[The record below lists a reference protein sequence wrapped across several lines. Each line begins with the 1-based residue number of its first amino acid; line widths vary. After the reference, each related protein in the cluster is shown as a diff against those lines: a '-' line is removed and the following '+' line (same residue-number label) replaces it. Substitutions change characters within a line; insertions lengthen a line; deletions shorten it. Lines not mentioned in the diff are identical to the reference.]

1 MKEKMIFMLVAAM
14 MMFAVLGCSSP
25 PESDS
30 LKGEALGDGNHPPA
44 MIEPAIGDMSHSPWE
59 ENISLGENQEPHFAE
74 KLRNGNPTML
84 SDYLRYAALNNAG
97 LKAAF
102 EQWKMAIEQIPQ
114 AQSLPDPKFTY
125 GYFIEEVETRV
136 GPQQNRLEIMQTFPW
151 FGKIEARTDA
161 AAANA
166 RAARQ
171 RYEAAKLKLFFEVKD
186 AYYEY
191 VYLAG
196 AIKIAQENLE
206 LIKHFEQVARTK
218 YVTAAIGHPD
228 VIRAQV
234 ELAKLEDH
242 VKTLEE
248 LRTPIVAR
256 LNAGLNRRSLE
267 MLPWPR
273 EEQKFQ
279 AREVSREKVI
289 ALLRE
294 QNPELKVLNFEQEA
308 AASRIELAKK
318 KFWPDVG
325 VGLGWIDT
333 GSAMNPGVPDSGKDP
348 IILMFTMNVPIWRES
363 YKAAE
368 LQAKADV
375 LRTSQ
380 QKTEMENTIVARAER
395 ALYDFE
401 DSSRKT
407 KLYGDVLV
415 PKAEELLGASE
426 TAYLAGTID
435 FLSLINAQQKL
446 LEFQLR
452 YERAVA
458 DNQQGLAGLEMLVG
472 SEL

>member
-1 MKEKMIFMLVAAM
+1 MKDKKIFIITAAL
-14 MMFAVLGCSSP
+14 MMFAASGCSPSGDALRRSL
-25 PESDS
+25 PESGS
-30 LKGEALGDGNHPPA
+30 LKGEAFGDDSRALTG
-44 MIEPAIGDMSHSPWE
+44 IEPAVGDMSNEHRE
-59 ENISLGENQEPHFAE
+59 ESISLGENPA
-74 KLRNGNPTML
+74 L
-84 SDYLRYAALNNAG
+84 SDYLRYAAFNNAG

-102 EQWKMAIEQIPQ
+102 EQWRMAIEQIPQ
-114 AQSLPDPKFTY
+114 VQSLPDPKFTY

-136 GPQQNRLEIMQTFPW
+136 GPQQNKLEIMQTFPW

-161 AAANA
+161 AAAGS

-191 VYLAG
+191 VYLAR

-256 LNAGLNRRSLE
+256 LNASLNRQSLE

-273 EEQKFQ
+273 EEQMFQ
-279 AREVSREKVI
+279 AEEVSREKVI
-289 ALLRE
+289 SLLQE
-294 QNPELKVLNFEQEA
+294 QNPELKALDFEREA
-308 AASRIELAKK
+308 AQYRLELAKK

-348 IILMFTMNVPIWRES
+348 VILMFTMNVPVWRES

-375 LRTSQ
+375 RRTSQ

-401 DSSRKT
+401 DSSRKM

-426 TAYLAGTID
+426 TAYLAGTVD

-458 DNQQGLAGLEMLVG
+458 NNQQGLARLEMLVG

>member
-1 MKEKMIFMLVAAM
+1 MKEKKIFIVASALMML
-14 MMFAVLGCSSP
+14 AVSGCSSSGDALRRSH
-25 PESDS
+25 SDSGS
-30 LKGEALGDGNHPPA
+30 LKGEAFGGGA
-44 MIEPAIGDMSHSPWE
+44 HSQRAVESALAELSVAARE
-59 ENISLGENQEPHFAE
+59 ESVTLGEN
-74 KLRNGNPTML
+74 PTL
-84 SDYLRYAALNNAG
+84 SDYLRYSALNNAG

-102 EQWKMAIEQIPQ
+102 EQWRMAVEQVPQ

-125 GYFIEEVETRV
+125 GFFIEEVETRV

-161 AAANA
+161 AASNA
-166 RAARQ
+166 KAARQ

-186 AYYEY
+186 AYHEY

-196 AIKIAQENLE
+196 AIKIAKENLE

-234 ELAKLEDH
+234 ELARLEDH
-242 VKTLEE
+242 LKTLEE

-256 LNAGLNRRSLE
+256 LNAGLNRQSLE
-267 MLPWPR
+267 MLPWPQ
-273 EEQKFQ
+273 EGQEFQ
-279 AREVSREKVI
+279 AAEVNREKI
-289 ALLRE
+289 ISLLRE
-294 QNPELKVLNFEQEA
+294 RNPELKMLDFEKQA
-308 AASRIELAKK
+308 AVGRFELAKK

-325 VGLGWIDT
+325 VGVSWIDT
-333 GSAMNPGVPDSGKDP
+333 GSAMNPGMSESGKDP

-375 LRTSQ
+375 LRTSE
-380 QKTEMENTIVARAER
+380 QKTEMENMIVARAER

-401 DSSRKT
+401 DSNRKT

-458 DNQQGLAGLEMLVG
+458 DNQQRLAMLEMLVG
-472 SEL
+472 AEL